1 MTLSD
6 LTNEL
11 SRAVQCAFPNKDRS
25 RYTHVFVL
33 LMRWEIGDPK
43 LPVEIEIEQLRGVF
57 SDMFHFEVETFEIP
71 QIGSH
76 NKTNEK
82 ISDFVKYHGNS
93 KNDLKIVYY
102 GGHSTRDVYKNLIF
116 CK

>member
-6 LTNEL
+6 FTNDL
-11 SRAVQCAFPNKDRS
+11 SLAVERTFPNKDRS
-25 RYTHVFVL
+25 RYTRVFVL

-43 LPVEIEIEQLRGVF
+43 LPVEIEMEQLREVF
-57 SDMFHFEVETFEIP
+57 EDMFHFEVEIFKIP
-71 QIGSH
+71 QAESH

-82 ISDFVKYHGNS
+82 ISDFVRYHGNS
-93 KNDLKIVYY
+93 KNHLKIVYY
-102 GGHSTRDVYKNLIF
+102 AGHSTRDTYKNLIF